1 MKTQALLFRPAALQN
16 VGAPDQLHVLCPV
29 TPPRTWIAL
38 AACTVVIGSGLWW
51 SASVTI
57 PLTVRG
63 QGILLKSGG
72 VLEVVS
78 NDGGRVADIAV
89 RVGELVHEGQVV
101 ARVAHPDLA
110 DRLRQ
115 ATGASQR
122 ANADRAITYASSSK
136 ARDLELEAL
145 SRQRSDLKEAIKADT
160 VTVSWLTGKVDSQ
173 EQLVE
178 QGRLTRQ
185 TLFNTVHQKEEA
197 LERIRGRTTELS
209 ALDIRELQVR
219 EKFAQATRDVDRAVA
234 ETKGAIDKIDRSIRD
249 ASEIRSPYTGRI
261 IEVLVDPG
269 TLIPAGESILSL
281 DPAGRTVVSLEAVV
295 YVAAKDGKLVKPG
308 MHVQIAPAIVR
319 PEEYG
324 YLLGTVNYVSE
335 FPTTSRGMLRV
346 LKNKDLIGALSGGGA
361 PHELHID
368 LLPDSTT
375 TSQLKWSSGGG
386 PPIRVVSGT
395 LCVADITY
403 DERRPI
409 ELAVPFLARAGV
421 AR

>member
-1 MKTQALLFRPAALQN
+1 VKKETSLFRPAALKH

-38 AACTVVIGSGLWW
+38 AACTVVIVSGLSW
-51 SASVTI
+51 STRATV

-78 NDGGRVADIAV
+78 NDGGRVTDIAV
-89 RVGELVHEGQVV
+89 RVGELVREGQVV

-115 ATGASQR
+115 AKAALER
-122 ANADRAITYASSSK
+122 AGADREIAYASSTK
-136 ARDLELEAL
+136 ARDLELEGLA
-145 SRQRSDLKEAIKADT
+145 RQRSDLQASIKADT
-160 VTVSWLTGKVDSQ
+160 DTLAWLTAKVESQ
-173 EQLVE
+173 ELLVQ
-178 QGRLTRQ
+178 QGRLTKQ
-185 TLFNTVHQKEEA
+185 TLFNTVHQKEDT
-197 LERIRGRTTELS
+197 LEQIRSRTTDLVS
-209 ALDIRELQVR
+209 IGARELQAG
-219 EKFAQATRDVDRAVA
+219 EKFALATRDADRAVREA
-234 ETKGAIDKIDRSIRD
+234 HATIDKVDLAIRD
-249 ASEIRSPYTGRI
+249 ASEIHSPYTGRV
-261 IEVLVDPG
+261 IELLADQG
-269 TLIPAGESILSL
+269 ALIPPGDSILSL

-308 MHVQIAPAIVR
+308 MRVQIAPAIVR

-324 YLLGTVNYVSE
+324 YLLGTVNAVSE

-368 LLPDSTT
+368 LLPDPTT

-386 PPIRVVSGT
+386 PPIHVVSGT

-409 ELAVPFLARAGV
+409 ELAVPFLTQAGG
-421 AR
+421 R